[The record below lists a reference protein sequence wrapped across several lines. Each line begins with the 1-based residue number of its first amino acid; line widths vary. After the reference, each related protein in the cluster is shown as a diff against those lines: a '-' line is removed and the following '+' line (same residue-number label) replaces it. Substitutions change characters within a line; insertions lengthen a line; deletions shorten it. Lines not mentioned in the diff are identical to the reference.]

1 MGITAVEGKEQLS
14 HLRRA
19 ARVDA
24 NQAEIVA
31 HMRGLGASVYLIGM
45 PVDLLVG
52 INCKTALVEVKDP
65 KSRYGKKGLNENQ
78 QLFKDTWMGGTVCQV
93 TDIEGAST
101 LIKVMQA

>member
-1 MGITAVEGKEQLS
+1 MS

-31 HMRGLGASVYLIGM
+31 HMREMGACVYLIGM

-65 KSRYGKKGLNENQ
+65 KSRYGKKGLNPNQ
-78 QLFKDTWMGGTVCQV
+78 QSFKDSWLGGTVCQV
-93 TDIEGAST
+93 NDVQGATT